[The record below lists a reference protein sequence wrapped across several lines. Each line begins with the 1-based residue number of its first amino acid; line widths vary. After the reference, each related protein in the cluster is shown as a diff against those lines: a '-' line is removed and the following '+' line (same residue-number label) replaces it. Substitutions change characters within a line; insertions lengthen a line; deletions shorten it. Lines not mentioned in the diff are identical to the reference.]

1 MGGRPLEGSV
11 VIQGSKNAALPVL
24 AGALLHRGTTVLYHC
39 PKITDV
45 KYMLKILEVLGC
57 RVKWTEDTLMIDAGN
72 ADRFAV
78 PAELGERMRSSVI
91 LLGSL
96 LGRNGKAQL
105 PYPGGCTIGKRPI
118 DLHLAALEKMGVFF
132 DNQKEFLQG
141 TSQNLHGAEIR
152 LPFPSVGAT
161 ENVILSAVLAEGKT
175 ILKGAAKEPEIGEL
189 CRFLNEKGAKISGMG
204 TSELT
209 IEGVREL
216 QDSSHTLSAD
226 RIVAGT
232 YLLGGVLTK
241 GTLFLEKAPA
251 GELSA
256 LLSILKKMGA
266 LVKTSPR
273 GIYLDGSNAVH
284 PIPLVTTEPYPGFPT
299 DLQSQLMAAL
309 TMAEGESVLKEQIFE
324 ARFQIVPQLWRMGA
338 DIVTEGNQATIRGV
352 KELHGTYVKA
362 KELRGGAALVL
373 AALGACGT
381 TIIQDEGYISRGY
394 EDIGRDLRKLHA
406 AVRTG

>member
-24 AGALLHRGTTVLYHC
+24 AGALLHRGITVLHHC

-45 KYMLKILEVLGC
+45 EYMLKILELLGC
-57 RVKWTEDTLMIDAGN
+57 HVRWEEDSLVIDAGS
-72 ADRFAV
+72 ADHSEV
-78 PAELGERMRSSVI
+78 PADLGGRMRSSVI

-96 LGRNGKAQL
+96 LGRTGKAQL

-118 DLHLAALEKMGVFF
+118 DLHLRALEQMGAFF
-132 DNQKEFLQG
+132 ESQKECLSG
-141 TSQNLHGAEIR
+141 ISHNLHGADIV

-189 CRFLNEKGAKISGMG
+189 CRFLNGKGAKIHGIGS
-204 TSELT
+204 SELT
-209 IEGVREL
+209 IEGVQEL
-216 QDSSHTLSAD
+216 HDSSHTLSAD

-251 GELSA
+251 GELAA
-256 LLSILKKMGA
+256 LLSVLEKMGA
-266 LVKTSPR
+266 VVRTSPR
-273 GIYLDGSNAVH
+273 GIYLDGSKAVH
-284 PIPLVTTEPYPGFPT
+284 SLPLVKTEPYPGFPT

-309 TMAEGESVLKEQIFE
+309 SVTKGESILEEQIFE
-324 ARFQIVPQLWRMGA
+324 ARFQIVPQLLRMGA
-338 DIVTEGNQATIRGV
+338 DIQTEGNLARIRGV
-352 KELHGTYVKA
+352 KELHGTYVRA
-362 KELRGGAALVL
+362 QELRGGAALVL
-373 AALGACGT
+373 AALGALGT
-381 TIIQDEGYISRGY
+381 TIIQDEGYIKRGY